1 MIFTAQLKT
10 KDKQI
15 SINCSTFSEAWTTLN
30 NLRDNSTS
38 TVLEALVLKENIP
51 VASMRIVK

>member
-1 MIFTAQLKT
+1 MFIAQLKT

-15 SINCSTFSEAWTTLN
+15 SINCSTFNEAWKTLN

-38 TVLEALVLKENIP
+38 MVLEALVLKENLP
-51 VASMRIVK
+51 VASMRIIK

>member
-15 SINCSTFSEAWTTLN
+15 SVNCSSFSEAWKTLN
-30 NLRDNSTS
+30 ALRDNSTS
-38 TVLEALVLKENIP
+38 LVLEALVLKENSPI
-51 VASMRIVK
+51 ASMRIVK